1 MTPHHF
7 RAIALGLPEAAEGSH
22 LGRADFRA
30 GGKIFATL
38 TPELGIGMVK
48 LTPEQQEMLCAAE
61 PRIFTPVPG
70 GWGRRGATH
79 IRLEAIDEATLTSA
93 LGMAFRN
100 VAPKRL
106 KAELDRKPTKVVGG
120 DAPASARAER
130 DRPTLSVRKARRTE
144 AEAMSQLMVRAIRET
159 NARDYEPSII
169 EALAANFAAPEVER
183 RMHERLVFIARIGEE
198 AVGTVSLS
206 PSASKVHSVFVD
218 PSRQGQGIGAA
229 LMAFIEKR
237 ALKLGHERLSL
248 SSSLTAVS
256 FYRSSAMREPR
267 AKSGKAGSGPC

>member
-183 RMHERLVFIARIGEE
+183 RTARAPRLHREDRRRGGRHGEPL
-198 AVGTVSLS
+198 AVGVE
-206 PSASKVHSVFVD
+206 
-218 PSRQGQGIGAA
+218 GALGLRRPFA
-229 LMAFIEKR
+229 ARPGDRRR
-237 ALKLGHERLSL
+237 AHGLH
-248 SSSLTAVS
+248 
-256 FYRSSAMREPR
+256 RE
-267 AKSGKAGSGPC
+267 AGAEARP